1 MNSSTR
7 AVRCRLSAQ
16 RTVTVSFLTLTLYF
30 ADTGHRDKEE
40 TGEPDRDGGRDRRSQ
55 DRDEGG
61 NRRRSHTGML
71 EKPETEMEEE
81 PEEIDRA
88 RERNRK
94 SRQDVNL

>member
-55 DRDEGG
+55 TEMREETGG
-61 NRRRSHTGML
+61 GAKTGMREETGGGAILECWRSQRQRWRRSQ
-71 EKPETEMEEE
+71 
-81 PEEIDRA
+81 R
-88 RERNRK
+88 R
-94 SRQDVNL
+94 

>member
-1 MNSSTR
+1 
-7 AVRCRLSAQ
+7 
-16 RTVTVSFLTLTLYF
+16 
-30 ADTGHRDKEE
+30 
-40 TGEPDRDGGRDRRSQ
+40 
-55 DRDEGG
+55 
-61 NRRRSHTGML
+61 ML